1 LEERSTYRVLGCFLG
16 AENRDD
22 LKEEFLVDETI
33 RDEFALFWEAVAVP
47 EMEAFPCFQE

>member
-1 LEERSTYRVLGCFLG
+1 LG